1 MKNPVSIR
9 GLLLC
14 LIAGLLSVA
23 SIQRAG
29 ARQIPVAEGLS
40 QYDPWDEE
48 IVDLFRKIPVQDD
61 GRIKPLETVARFR
74 LYRIN
79 GKRSLTFGVEEGGE
93 IRKVKLDAVEWY
105 LDCLFR
111 PEIATKI
118 PFILVD
124 NVDVIS
130 DIGLEP
136 HIGGSGNVVLR
147 SRYSYDELQPAM
159 PQPGNPENRGKL
171 SEKRDEYIA
180 AKQENPEAFSRDLHK
195 QQLLDLHDRVAVLNY
210 LLHMNDF
217 ARGGLI
223 PGVPIG
229 KISASLGDPDAE
241 TTPLSGW
248 LENWQKIPAAALAEG
263 TYDETAVRNMMQQLA
278 IELERLANIAGADP
292 QHPIAGVAMFAPE
305 TSKDDDWRTVGEE
318 MVKAVS
324 AEEPYQ
330 AGIQRV
336 KVFEDLVA
344 NAGDQQAFKNVLE
357 PFVAQR
363 IAEAETR
370 GEYSKVPMEL
380 SYYKAH
386 FIANAMPWFVFGF
399 VFVAL
404 SWLTPGSAVGRYLGW
419 ASVATCILGLGY
431 VTGAIIMRCLI
442 MGRPPISTL
451 YETILFIT
459 ASAVLLCLIL
469 EYFDRKKVALA
480 VAAVLGAAGMF
491 LALRYEMK
499 EALEGRGD
507 TMVTL
512 QAVLR
517 SNFWLGTHVIVI
529 NLGYASALLA
539 AVLSMAYIGSRLIH
553 GGAPDDDRERGMTR
567 MVYGIVCFTLL
578 FSLVG
583 TVLGGIWANDS
594 WGRFW
599 GWDPKENGALMIVLW
614 SLVILHARM
623 GGYIK
628 GVGIHAASIML
639 GIITVFSWWG
649 VNELDVGLHS
659 YGRTTGVAKVLMTVY
674 LIGGGVILLGGVV
687 WLMERAAQQARLE
700 ANTGKPKS
708 KSKSRTAEKL
718 EA

>member
-1 MKNPVSIR
+1 MTMKSNSLSSKLR
-9 GLLLC
+9 Q
-14 LIAGLLSVA
+14 LIAVA
-23 SIQRAG
+23 VFAASAAG
-29 ARQIPVAEGLS
+29 AYAREIPIAEGLDH
-40 QYDPWDEE
+40 YEPWDEE

-79 GKRSLTFGVEEGGE
+79 GKRSLTFGVEDGDEV
-93 IRKVKLDAVEWY
+93 RKVKLDAVEWY
-105 LDCLFR
+105 FDCLFR
-111 PEIATKI
+111 PELATKL
-118 PFILVD
+118 PFIMVD
-124 NVDVIS
+124 NADVIS
-130 DIGLEP
+130 DIGIDP
-136 HIGGSGNVVLR
+136 HRGGSGNVVLR
-147 SRYSYDELQPAM
+147 SRYSYDELQPAL

-180 AKQENPEAFSRDLHK
+180 AQQEDPEGFADDLHK
-195 QQLLDLHDRVAVLNY
+195 QQLIDLHDRVAVLNY

-229 KISASLGDPDAE
+229 KISASLGDPEAP
-241 TTPLSGW
+241 TTAVSGW
-248 LENWQKIPAAALAEG
+248 LENWQKIPQAALAEG
-263 TYDETAVRNMMQQLA
+263 EYDQVAVRNMMQQLA
-278 IELERLANIAGADP
+278 IELERLASIAGADP

-305 TSKDDDWRTVGEE
+305 SPKDEDWRTIGEE
-318 MVKAVS
+318 MVKAIS
-324 AEEPYQ
+324 EEGAYPQ
-330 AGIQRV
+330 GIARV
-336 KVFEDLVA
+336 KFFEGLVA
-344 NAGDQQAFKNVLE
+344 NAGDQKEFKKLLK
-357 PFVAQR
+357 PFVDER
-363 IAEAETR
+363 IAAAEAR
-370 GEYSKVPMEL
+370 DEYSKVPLEL

-404 SWLTPGSAVGRYLGW
+404 SWLTPGSKVGKYLGW
-419 ASVATCILGLGY
+419 ASVATCLLGLGY

-451 YETILFIT
+451 YETILFIA

-480 VAAVLGAAGMF
+480 AAAVLGAAGMF

-499 EALEGRGD
+499 EALTGRGD

-529 NLGYASALLA
+529 NLGYASALLGA
-539 AVLSMAYIGSRLIH
+539 ALSIVYIVSKLIR
-553 GGAPDDDRERGMTR
+553 GGAPDDDRERGVTR

-599 GWDPKENGALMIVLW
+599 GLGSEGERGADDSIVEPRYPACADGWLHQAGRIPCCLRRPRDDHRLF
-614 SLVILHARM
+614 LV
-623 GGYIK
+623 
-628 GVGIHAASIML
+628 
-639 GIITVFSWWG
+639 
-649 VNELDVGLHS
+649 
-659 YGRTTGVAKVLMTVY
+659 GR
-674 LIGGGVILLGGVV
+674 
-687 WLMERAAQQARLE
+687 Q
-700 ANTGKPKS
+700 
-708 KSKSRTAEKL
+708 
-718 EA
+718 

>member
-1 MKNPVSIR
+1 MKMSITSLSGQLR
-9 GLLLC
+9 RLAAILLF
-14 LIAGLLSVA
+14 AA
-23 SIQRAG
+23 SAAG
-29 ARQIPVAEGLS
+29 AIAREIPVAEGLDH
-40 QYDPWDEE
+40 YEPWDEE

-79 GKRSLTFGVEEGGE
+79 GKRSLTFGIEEGE
-93 IRKVKLDAVEWY
+93 EVRKVKLNAVEWY

-111 PEIATKI
+111 PETATKI
-118 PFILVD
+118 PFIMVD
-124 NVDVIS
+124 NADVIS
-130 DIGLEP
+130 DIGLAP
-136 HIGGSGNVVLR
+136 HRGSSGNVVLR
-147 SRYSYDELQPAM
+147 SRYAYDELLPAL
-159 PQPGNPENRGKL
+159 PQPGNADNRGKL
-171 SEKRDEYIA
+171 SEKRDEYMA
-180 AKQENPEAFSRDLHK
+180 ARQENPEAFADDLHK
-195 QQLLDLHDRVAVLNY
+195 QQLIDLHDRVAVLNY

-229 KISASLGDPDAE
+229 KISESLGDPEAP
-241 TTPLSGW
+241 TTPVSGW
-248 LENWQKIPAAALAEG
+248 IESWQKIPEAALAG
-263 TYDETAVRNMMQQLA
+263 GIYDQVAVRNMMQQLK
-278 IELERLANIAGADP
+278 IELERLASIAGADP
-292 QHPIAGVAMFAPE
+292 LHPIAGIAMFAPE
-305 TSKDDDWRTVGEE
+305 SSKDEDWQTIGEE
-318 MVKAVS
+318 MVKAIS
-324 AEEPYQ
+324 SEEPYPK
-330 AGIQRV
+330 GIARV
-336 KVFEDLVA
+336 KFFEDLVA
-344 NAGDQQAFKNVLE
+344 NTGDQKAFKALLK
-357 PFVAQR
+357 PFVEER
-363 IAEAETR
+363 IAEAEAR
-370 GEYSKVPMEL
+370 SEFSKVPLEL

-386 FIANAMPWFVFGF
+386 FIANAMPWFTLAF

-404 SWLTPGSAVGRYLGW
+404 SWLTPGSNVGRYLGW
-419 ASVATCILGLGY
+419 ASVATCALGLAY
-431 VTGAIIMRCLI
+431 VTGAIVMRCLI
-442 MGRPPISTL
+442 MERPPISTL

-480 VAAVLGAAGMF
+480 AAAVLGAAGMF

-499 EALEGRGD
+499 EAISGRGD

-539 AVLSMAYIGSRLIH
+539 SALSIVYIVSRLIR
-553 GGAPDDDRERGMTR
+553 GGAPDDDRERGVTR

-628 GVGIHAASIML
+628 RIGIHAASIVL

-649 VNELDVGLHS
+649 VNELNVGLHT
-659 YGRTTGVAKVLMTVY
+659 YGSTSGVAAILRTIY
-674 LIGGGVILLGGVV
+674 IIGGCFILLAGVV
-687 WLMERAAQQARLE
+687 WLMERAAEQARLE
-700 ANTGKPKS
+700 ASPKPKPKGSS
-708 KSKSRTAEKL
+708 KPEKV

>member
-1 MKNPVSIR
+1 MMKKSVSSR
-9 GLLLC
+9 SLLLC
-14 LIAGLLSVA
+14 LLVGFATMV

-29 ARQIPVAEGLS
+29 AREIPVAEGLT

-79 GKRSLTFGVEEGGE
+79 GKRSLTFGVEEAGE
-93 IRKVKLDAVEWY
+93 VRKVKLNAVEWY

-111 PEIATKI
+111 PEVATKL

-124 NVDVIS
+124 NVDVIT

-136 HIGGSGNVVLR
+136 HISGSGNVVLR
-147 SRYSYDELQPAM
+147 SRYAYDELQPAM

-171 SEKRDEYIA
+171 SEKRDEYLA
-180 AKQENPEAFSRDLHK
+180 AKQEDPEAFSKDMQK

-229 KISASLGDPDAE
+229 KISASLGDPEAE
-241 TTPLSGW
+241 TTPLSEW
-248 LENWQKIPAAALAEG
+248 LEKWQKIPAAALAEG
-263 TYDETAVRNMMQQLA
+263 TYDATAVRNMMQQLA
-278 IELERLANIAGADP
+278 LELERIANIAGADP
-292 QHPIAGVAMFAPE
+292 QHPIAGIALFAPDAAE
-305 TSKDDDWRTVGEE
+305 DDDWRTIGEE
-318 MVKAVS
+318 IVKAAE
-324 AEEPYQ
+324 AEEPYT
-330 AGIQRV
+330 AGIERV
-336 KVFEDLVA
+336 KVFEELVS
-344 NAGDQQAFKNVLE
+344 NSGDQKAFKAVLA
-357 PFVAQR
+357 PFVEQR
-363 IAEAETR
+363 IAEAEAR

-386 FIANAMPWFVFGF
+386 FIANAMPWFIFGF

-404 SWLTPGSAVGRYLGW
+404 SWLTPGSVIGKYLGR
-419 ASVATCILGLGY
+419 ASVLTCLLGLGY

-480 VAAVLGAAGMF
+480 AAAVIGAAGMF

-517 SNFWLGTHVIVI
+517 SNFWLGTHVIII

-539 AVLSMAYIGSRLIH
+539 AVLSMIYIGSRLIH

-567 MVYGIVCFTLL
+567 MVYGIICFTLL

-628 GVGIHAASIML
+628 RVGIHAGSIML

-659 YGRTTGVAKVLMTVY
+659 YGRTSGVAKILMTVY
-674 LIGGGVILLGGVV
+674 LIAGAVILLGGVV
-687 WLMERAAQQARLE
+687 WLMERAAQQARSE
-700 ANTGKPKS
+700 AKPK
-708 KSKSRTAEKL
+708 KQDPGDAEEVK
-718 EA
+718 A